1 MSAYLAHERDRFAST
16 RDAVTG
22 LPLDAQ
28 KNLVDIGLRSDRGLR
43 SAPNA
48 AEDDA
53 DALGMRTA
61 ANVRDLAERPEE
73 PAPPPS
79 SAAAGAAD
87 EQLKDK
93 IATFYDQSSPL
104 W

>member
-1 MSAYLAHERDRFAST
+1 MRVHLLLLLLALAVPSAALLAPAPAF
-16 RDAVTG
+16 
-22 LPLDAQ
+22 
-28 KNLVDIGLRSDRGLR
+28 GLRAVGTDGDRGFRVR
-43 SAPNA
+43 SACGVQRQSVRTSVAVRA
-48 AEDDA
+48 A
-53 DALGMRTA
+53 
-61 ANVRDLAERPEE
+61 PES
-73 PAPPPS
+73 S